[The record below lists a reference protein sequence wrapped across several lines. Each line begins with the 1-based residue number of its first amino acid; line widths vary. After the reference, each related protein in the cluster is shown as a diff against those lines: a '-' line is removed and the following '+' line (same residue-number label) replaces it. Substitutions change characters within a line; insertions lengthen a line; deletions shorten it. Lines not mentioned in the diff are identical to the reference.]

1 MLCLELRSKQQQH
14 FWIVEH
20 IQENRRYRYIV
31 RSTPFSWSYLQ
42 SVVRRAIPNLY
53 IWLPKIIFL
62 SLVLKKKLKHD
73 TLMFMHKSAHDLKFS
88 FLLVTEEKPRK
99 ISIVV
104 CKYFENHPEKQLNK
118 NEFERTNQE
127 NCRLD

>member
-1 MLCLELRSKQQQH
+1 MITYCTFYSIL
-14 FWIVEH
+14 
-20 IQENRRYRYIV
+20 NNY
-31 RSTPFSWSYLQ
+31 
-42 SVVRRAIPNLY
+42 
-53 IWLPKIIFL
+53 
-62 SLVLKKKLKHD
+62 

-118 NEFERTNQE
+118 NEFKRKNQE